1 MAETI
6 NLALDMAGGAD
17 HPQVARVCLEQ
28 ACSYTKGQGAPTLTA
43 DCDSFADFESEIV
56 RLKEECNE
64 LLERAR
70 KAFGNAPQR
79 DKTLGENSPAVESGE
94 TGSSRSSEAPEPL
107 DRIPLRIGDDLSVA
121 DKMTRDVKTMHRNDR
136 LSVADELMKL
146 GGFRHVVVVEDD
158 SDEIAGVVSHRD
170 IFYGALAWST
180 GRGEL
185 AHQTMLDALP
195 AKQVMRTDVTTV
207 APDAPLAEAA
217 RIMSEEKIG
226 CLPVVQNDRLVG
238 ILTEGDFLS
247 MLTNAEY
254 NKAGPPAPDPS

>member
-6 NLALDMAGGAD
+6 NLALDVVCEAD
-17 HPQVARVCLEQ
+17 RPQVARVYLEL

-43 DCDSFADFESEIV
+43 DCDSFAEFEREIA

-64 LLERAR
+64 LQRRAR
-70 KAFGNAPQR
+70 KAFGDATQGDDALR
-79 DKTLGENSPAVESGE
+79 KDSPGTEAGG
-94 TGSSRSSEAPEPL
+94 TGSSKISKASQPMGKIR
-107 DRIPLRIGDDLSVA
+107 LRIGGDLCVE
-121 DKMTRDVKTMHRNDR
+121 DEMTRDVKTMHRNDS

-158 SDEIAGVVSHRD
+158 SDAVAGVVSHRD

-180 GRGEL
+180 GQGEM
-185 AHQTMLDALP
+185 AHQKVLDALP
-195 AKQVMRTDVTTV
+195 AKQVMCTDVTTV

-217 RIMSEEKIG
+217 RIMFEEKLG
-226 CLPVVQNDRLVG
+226 CLPVVRNQRLVG
-238 ILTEGDFLS
+238 IITEGDFLS

-254 NKAGPPAPDPS
+254 NKA